1 MSIQR
6 FPLFSGQPMCVIE
19 TFRIDGSAVGATSGS
34 AGLDDRGKFLC
45 QVKKLNNVV
54 TIDWL
59 RSYADAPYV
68 FALQSAGQTDTLA
81 EIVSE
86 TASQLVLRTVKA
98 SDNTAVNDA
107 DLVLVLVGYQT
118 TMVVS

>member
-6 FPLFSGQPMCVIE
+6 FPLWSGQPMSVVE
-19 TFRIDGSAVGATSGS
+19 TFRIDGSAVGATAGS
-34 AGLDDRGKFLC
+34 AGLDSRGQFLC
-45 QVKKLNNVV
+45 TISKSTNVV
-54 TIDWL
+54 TINWL

-68 FALQSAGQTDTLA
+68 LALQGAGQTDTLA

-107 DLVLVLVGYQT
+107 DLVLHLIGYQT